1 MDGKVQRGSYRLKDP
16 RGQYLV
22 RIGSSEFIRTSRI
35 SWKLYSRSILIKMS
49 SDKTLGQKI
58 EETADKA
65 AKEVGLKEKTLGD
78 KI

>member
-1 MDGKVQRGSYRLKDP
+1 MDGNARKGSYRLKDP
-16 RGQYLV
+16 RGHYLV

>member
-1 MDGKVQRGSYRLKDP
+1 
-16 RGQYLV
+16 
-22 RIGSSEFIRTSRI
+22 
-35 SWKLYSRSILIKMS
+35 MS